1 MKRRV
6 RDYVTRRR
14 TFFWLLI
21 IVLVSFV
28 LSAFTGGI
36 SMIIER
42 FYRYMDPSYRP
53 MDRDRG
59 VYEQEKASKARE

>member
-1 MKRRV
+1 MKRRA
-6 RDYVTRRR
+6 RYFLQRRR
-14 TFFWLLI
+14 TLFWLLI
-21 IVLVSFV
+21 IAVVSFV

-59 VYEQEKASKARE
+59 VYEQEKGIDRNK